1 MMRTMLIMGCLL
13 LTVFP
18 VGTAA
23 AQERPV
29 QADSTDAVIV
39 ELEMKDGSVLRGTI
53 LSETDDLI
61 AFRTLSGARIDVRSS
76 DVLRRR
82 TVSGRMTDSGFLQF
96 DPNATRLL
104 FGPTAK
110 PLTGGHGYVAV
121 HELFLLSGA
130 VGIGSSFTLWG
141 GVSIFPGASEQ
152 LVFIAPKFTILD
164 RGKHSVAVGFAL
176 GSVTG
181 NPDSG
186 GIMYAATTFGRDEQ
200 ALTVGTGFLFG
211 SGEVLDSPIVMFGG
225 HKQLSSRVKLLTE
238 NYAMPTEGGGVVISG
253 AVRFIGGRLTT
264 DFGGITHSSV
274 FDEGGFPILPWLSFS
289 FQFSR
294 D

>member
-1 MMRTMLIMGCLL
+1 MLVLGLLL
-13 LTVFP
+13 LTIIP
-18 VGTAA
+18 VSTLS
-23 AQERPV
+23 AQDRPV
-29 QADSTDAVIV
+29 RADSTETEIV
-39 ELEMKDGSVLRGTI
+39 ELEMKDGSVFRGTI
-53 LSETDDLI
+53 LSETADLI
-61 AFRTLSGARIDVRSS
+61 AFRTLSGALIDVRPS

-82 TVSGRMTDSGFLQF
+82 VVSGRMTDSGFLQF

-104 FGPTAK
+104 FGPTAES
-110 PLTGGHGYVAV
+110 LTAGRGYVAV

-141 GVSIFPGASEQ
+141 GVSIIPGASEQ
-152 LVFIAPKFTILD
+152 LVFIAPKFTLLD

-186 GIMYAATTFGRDEQ
+186 GIMYAATTFGGAEQ

-211 SGEVLDSPIVMFGG
+211 GGEVLDSPIVMFGG

-238 NYAMPTEGGGVVISG
+238 NYAMPTEGGGVVVSG

-274 FDEGGFPILPWLSFS
+274 ISEGGFPIQPWLSFS
-289 FQFSR
+289 FQFGR